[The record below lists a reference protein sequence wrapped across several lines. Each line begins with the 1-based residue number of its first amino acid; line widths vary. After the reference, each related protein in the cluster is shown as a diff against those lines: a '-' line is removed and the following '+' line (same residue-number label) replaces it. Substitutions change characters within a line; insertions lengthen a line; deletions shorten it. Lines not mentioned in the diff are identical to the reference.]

1 MKDLEIGDGT
11 EEAQEIKGMRDL
23 DRRAFVGAA
32 LAAFPLAVLGRTG
45 KVSAG
50 ASGLI
55 TPGPSEAGL
64 EAAER
69 AGAAGADAG
78 AVKAALVPRGE
89 DREGLHRS
97 IGVSTTDFKVTTKD
111 SGGALFLFEH
121 HNHTKKGGPPRHLHH
136 NEDEWFY
143 VIEGD
148 YVLEAGTERFRLGP
162 GDSILG
168 PRAVPHVWAF
178 VGDTPGKLLIA
189 FAPANKMEAFF
200 RDNAKQMSGG
210 KYANEAEMYRA
221 YGMELLGPP
230 LSVG

>member
-1 MKDLEIGDGT
+1 YSGAARALKIGCGAEEVQEIG
-11 EEAQEIKGMRDL
+11 GMRDL

-45 KVSAG
+45 KVSG
-50 ASGLI
+50 
-55 TPGPSEAGL
+55 
-64 EAAER
+64 AAEE
-69 AGAAGADAG
+69 GA
-78 AVKAALVPRGE
+78 AVKAALVPHGE
-89 DREGLHRS
+89 DREGEHHS

-148 YVLEAGTERFRLGP
+148 YILEAGTERFHLGP

-168 PRAVPHVWAF
+168 PRGVPHVWAF

-210 KYANEAEMYRA
+210 KYANEAEMYQA

-230 LSVG
+230 LSLG

>member
-1 MKDLEIGDGT
+1 
-11 EEAQEIKGMRDL
+11 MRDL

-32 LAAFPLAVLGRTG
+32 LAAFPLAVLGRTS
-45 KVSAG
+45 KSAASSKIIMPE
-50 ASGLI
+50 ASGAG
-55 TPGPSEAGL
+55 TKGAGL
-64 EAAER
+64 DAARRVETST
-69 AGAAGADAG
+69 ADA
-78 AVKAALVPRGE
+78 AAAKAALVPHGE
-89 DREGLHRS
+89 DREGAHHS
-97 IGVSTTDFKVTTKD
+97 IGVSTTDYKVTTRD
-111 SGGALFLFEH
+111 SGGALFIFEH
-121 HNHTKKGGPPRHLHH
+121 NHHTKKGGPPRHLHH

-148 YVLEAGTERFRLGP
+148 YIIEAGTERFHLGP

-168 PRAVPHVWAF
+168 PREVPHVWAF

-210 KYANEAEMYRA
+210 KYANEAEMYQA